1 MQIQKKELQFVI
13 TLGKGTF
20 GDSVSDTVT
29 LSGLRASVS
38 VASVGGT
45 AQGTA
50 EIAIFGM
57 SLDTMRR
64 LTLVGPVNLQ
74 MAGANTVTV
83 SAGDEGT
90 ALSTIFA
97 GSIFRAYA
105 AMNQSPDVPFI
116 ITAQSAGLVAIQP
129 SPPNSI
135 PAGTDVATVFSQLAT
150 QAGLQF
156 ENSGVS
162 QIMPHLYLT
171 GSIWDQIKKAA
182 QTAQVF
188 FEVKGQTLA
197 IWPQGI
203 YRTMNVDTLE
213 LSPTTGMIGYP
224 EWSESF
230 ISIKNQFLPQAALGQ
245 QMNITGSVSPGA
257 NRSWSVLTINHV
269 LETITPMGQ
278 WFTNLTGFAFNDQ

>member
-1 MQIQKKELQFVI
+1 MQIQKKQLEFVI
-13 TLGKGTF
+13 TLGSGAY
-20 GDSVSDTVT
+20 GDTVSDTVT
-29 LSGLRASVS
+29 VSGGRASVN

-50 EIAIFGM
+50 QIAIFG
-57 SLDTMRR
+57 LAWDTMNR
-64 LTLVGPVNLQ
+64 LTRIGAVNLQ
-74 MAGANTVTV
+74 AAGANIITV

-90 ALSTIFA
+90 ALSTIFS
-97 GSIFRAYA
+97 GLIFQGYA

-116 ITAQSAGLVAIQP
+116 ITAHSAGLIAIQP

-135 PAGTDVATVFSQLAT
+135 PAGTDVGTAFLQLAT
-150 QAGLQF
+150 QANLQF

-162 QIMPHLYLT
+162 KVMPHVYLT
-171 GSIWDQIKKAA
+171 GSIWDQIKALA
-182 QTAQVF
+182 QAAQVF
-188 FEVKGQTLA
+188 FEVKGTTLA
-197 IWPQGI
+197 IWPQGA
-203 YRTMNVDTLE
+203 YRTLNVDTLE

-245 QMNITGSVSPGA
+245 QMNITGSISPGA